1 VTRYLFVASL
11 LAAATT
17 TSQAHGGE
25 PAVTEAKAT
34 DLPAKLVPRGHTV
47 ARVVKFTDRNGA
59 NYVVFSS
66 TSSEKRMPDDDLPVR
81 TVWLYVD
88 HWAIATGK
96 APRAL
101 LPARDVVECYMGAS
115 LAKFV
120 DKAFTVTDLDGDGL
134 AEITYGY
141 QLACR
146 SDVSTATYKLLL
158 VENGKKLIL
167 RGNTRLAH
175 DNLPESGTFKPE
187 PDAKKWPAGFFA
199 HAVEVWE
206 ATAADLDDP
215 TNG

>member
-1 VTRYLFVASL
+1 MPRYFLIASL
-11 LAAATT
+11 LTAV
-17 TSQAHGGE
+17 TSS
-25 PAVTEAKAT
+25 PALAGTLSFTEAKAS
-34 DLPAKLVPRGHTV
+34 DLPPKLVPRGKKV
-47 ARVVKFTDRNGA
+47 ERVVSFSDKNGT

-66 TSSEKRMPDDDLPVR
+66 TASEKSLPDDDLPVR

-88 HWAIATGK
+88 HWAGK

-101 LPARDVVECYMGAS
+101 LPARDVIECYMGGM

-158 VENGKKLIL
+158 AENGKKHIL
-167 RGNTRLAH
+167 RGNTKLARE
-175 DNLPESGTFKPE
+175 NLPESGTFKPE
-187 PDAKKWPAGFFA
+187 PDAKKWPKGFFE
-199 HAVEVWE
+199 HAVEVWK
-206 ATAADLDDP
+206 ATDADLDDP

>member
-1 VTRYLFVASL
+1 VTGYLLVAAL
-11 LAAATT
+11 LGT
-17 TSQAHGGE
+17 TSTALAGE
-25 PAVTEAKAT
+25 LAFKEATAA
-34 DLPAKLVPRGHTV
+34 DLPAKLAPRGKAV
-47 ARVVKFTDRNGA
+47 QRVVAFTDKHGA

-66 TSSEKRMPDDDLPVR
+66 TTTDKTTPGDDTPASK
-81 TVWLYVD
+81 TWLYVD
-88 HWAIATGK
+88 HWAVAKGK

-101 LPARDVVECYMGAS
+101 LPARDVLDCYMGGP

-158 VENGKKLIL
+158 AENGKKYIL
-167 RGNTRLAH
+167 RGHTKVAH
-175 DNLPESGTFKPE
+175 PEDLPESGTFKPE
-187 PDAKKWPAGFFA
+187 PDAKRWPKGFFD
-199 HAVEVWE
+199 HAVQVWN
-206 ATAADLDDP
+206 ATDADLDDP